1 MDAEEEEEDYLF
13 THDLC
18 TQDALM
24 VSVLSIGMWHVN
36 NLIFIQILI
45 RKSNCNVTIKLLKI

>member
-36 NLIFIQILI
+36 NFIFYTNFDKMLI
-45 RKSNCNVTIKLLKI
+45 

>member
-36 NLIFIQILI
+36 NLNFIRIWI
-45 RKSNCNVTIKLLKI
+45 KTANVT

>member
-36 NLIFIQILI
+36 NLILI
-45 RKSNCNVTIKLLKI
+45 RIWIKNGKYNITIKSLQI

>member
-1 MDAEEEEEDYLF
+1 MDAEEEEEDYLL

-24 VSVLSIGMWHVN
+24 VSVLSIGMWHVI
-36 NLIFIQILI
+36 NLIFIRIWI
-45 RKSNCNVTIKLLKI
+45 EKGKCNVTIKLLQI